1 MLKDDG
7 KIIKYESLIYS
18 WRVKAMLWNIERMIK
33 DNCYSDEQTCRI
45 IDTYIK
51 FVDDTN
57 DMKMIRT
64 E

>member
-1 MLKDDG
+1 MLSNDD
-7 KIIKYESLIYS
+7 KNVKCESLIYS
-18 WRVKAMLWNIERMIK
+18 WRVKAMLWNIDRMIK
-33 DNCYSDEQTCRI
+33 DKCCSDEQTCRI

-57 DMKMIRT
+57 DMRMIRT

>member
-1 MLKDDG
+1 MLSNDNKRVE
-7 KIIKYESLIYS
+7 YESLIYS
-18 WRVKAMLWNIERMIK
+18 WRVKAMLCNIDRMIK
-33 DNCYSDEQTCRI
+33 DKCCSDEQTCRI

-51 FVDDTN
+51 FVDDTS

>member
-1 MLKDDG
+1 MLKDDD

-18 WRVKAMLWNIERMIK
+18 WRVKAMLCNIDRMIK
-33 DNCYSDEQTCRI
+33 DKSCSDEQTRRI

-64 E
+64 

>member
-1 MLKDDG
+1 MLSNDD
-7 KIIKYESLIYS
+7 KSVKYESLIYS
-18 WRVKAMLWNIERMIK
+18 WRVKAMLWNIDRMIK
-33 DNCYSDEQTCRI
+33 DKCCSDEQTCRI

>member
-18 WRVKAMLWNIERMIK
+18 WRVKAMLQDIDRMIK
-33 DNCYSDEQTCRI
+33 DKCCSDEQTCRI

-57 DMKMIRT
+57 A
-64 E
+64 

>member
-1 MLKDDG
+1 MLSNDG
-7 KIIKYESLIYS
+7 KNVKHESLIYS
-18 WRVKAMLWNIERMIK
+18 WRVKAMLCNIDRMIK
-33 DNCYSDEQTCRI
+33 DKCCSDEQTCRI